1 MNDWNS
7 NIYDSVSEAH
17 TASLLMLLCYI
28 MWNRLVPGYLPAC
41 LGESKLETQFPGG
54 DGCSGLFTK
63 LVSQDLTS
71 CSMPHLVS
79 SKWEI
84 CVPTPILVW
93 GRLPPSLC
101 YWSLEPLCLECF
113 SLAQSSLLA
122 DRLNW
127 LSPGPIK
134 NAMFTGKIELLF
146 QYFLTS
152 CNYMLWWFNIKF
164 SYGFLFIFEGS

>member
-122 DRLNW
+122 FFLYRFPSSWQIKLTLPRSHQECYVYWKDRTIV
-127 LSPGPIK
+127 PI
-134 NAMFTGKIELLF
+134 LF
-146 QYFLTS
+146 DIL
-152 CNYMLWWFNIKF
+152 
-164 SYGFLFIFEGS
+164 